1 MNSTFWL
8 KNASFLRLKNVE
20 IAYSLSPRILE
31 KIKVQNLR
39 LFISGFNLF
48 SIDNIKIQDPEGT
61 NAGGM
66 YYPQQ
71 RIYNAGINLSF

>member
-20 IAYSLSPRILE
+20 LAYSLSPAMLE
-31 KIKVQNLR
+31 KIKMKNLR
-39 LFISGFNLF
+39 IFISGFNLF
-48 SIDNIKIQDPEGT
+48 SIDQIKIQDPEGIQ
-61 NAGGM
+61 AGGM

-71 RIYNAGINLSF
+71 RIYSVGMNLSF